1 MKQINLLM
9 LVAAILLALVSGC
22 GGEAAGLL
30 EKAAGKDDSRPFTLE
45 SFFTGHKGTFV
56 LRDLSN
62 NSTMIVNEEQ
72 ANKPL
77 PPESTFTICN
87 ALIALQTGVA
97 KDENAIRRWNG
108 TTYPIEAWN
117 RDHTLATAM
126 ANSVVWYD
134 QEVARDIGEERMTAF
149 LSEIGYGNQDVSGGL
164 DRFWLDST
172 LKISALEQVD
182 FLARLYQEKLP
193 LNRRSM
199 QIVKGMMILQEE
211 KEFLYA
217 GKTGSGK
224 GVGWFVG
231 YVTNKGKTYVFAA
244 NIEGD
249 QEGNGSQARV
259 IAEDIL
265 REMHLLPA
273 QEAQFR

>member
-22 GGEAAGLL
+22 GVGAVGLL
-30 EKAAGKDDSRPFTLE
+30 EKAAGKDDSRPVTLE

-62 NSTMIVNEEQ
+62 HSTMIVNEEQ

-97 KDENAIRRWNG
+97 KDGNAMRRWNG

-126 ANSVVWYD
+126 ANSVDWYD
-134 QEVARDIGEERMTAF
+134 QEMARDIGEERMTA
-149 LSEIGYGNQDVSGGL
+149 LLGKIGYGNGDVSGGL

-199 QIVKGMMILQEE
+199 QIVKGLMTLQEE
-211 KEFLYA
+211 PELLYA
-217 GKTGSGK
+217 GKTGEGK
-224 GVGWFVG
+224 EVGWFVG
-231 YVTNKGKTYVFAA
+231 YVTSKGKTYVFAA
-244 NIEGD
+244 NIEGEK
-249 QEGNGSQARV
+249 EGNGAQARA

-265 REMHLLPA
+265 REMRLLPA
-273 QEAQFR
+273 KETSFR